1 MSVPDISVEV
11 AKKVTAIGQEMK
23 SRATRGSRALK
34 NAELQV
40 LRGQRSGKYCYKNH
54 HTASAPGEPPAV
66 CSGMLRESF
75 SPVARSTGGALSVK
89 VAIETDKHYAGYPEH
104 GTSKMAARPYVEKI
118 KQKAEPEIKSI
129 FGAPYNV

>member
-40 LRGQRSGKYCYKNH
+40 LRGQRGGRSYK
-54 HTASAPGEPPAV
+54 
-66 CSGMLRESF
+66 MLFVTLPNSNYSKILQIKRRYSIIH
-75 SPVARSTGGALSVK
+75 SDVLSVRLF
-89 VAIETDKHYAGYPEH
+89 YPVPSCVIM
-104 GTSKMAARPYVEKI
+104 T
-118 KQKAEPEIKSI
+118 
-129 FGAPYNV
+129 

>member
-40 LRGQRSGKYCYKNH
+40 LRGQRGGRSYKKSFKKSSY
-54 HTASAPGEPPAV
+54 TASAPANRQQCAVENCGAASDRWQDPPA
-66 CSGMLRESF
+66 GL
-75 SPVARSTGGALSVK
+75 
-89 VAIETDKHYAGYPEH
+89 YP
-104 GTSKMAARPYVEKI
+104 
-118 KQKAEPEIKSI
+118 
-129 FGAPYNV
+129 

>member
-40 LRGQRSGKYCYKNH
+40 LRGQRGGRSYKKSFKKQLH
-54 HTASAPGEPPAV
+54 GVCTGRTASSAQWKIAEQ
-66 CSGMLRESF
+66 LQ
-75 SPVARSTGGALSVK
+75 TGGRILRRGF
-89 VAIETDKHYAGYPEH
+89 I
-104 GTSKMAARPYVEKI
+104 R
-118 KQKAEPEIKSI
+118 KS
-129 FGAPYNV
+129 GH

>member
-40 LRGQRSGKYCYKNH
+40 LRGQRGGRSYKKSFKKSSCTGR
-54 HTASAPGEPPAV
+54 TASSAQWKIAEQ
-66 CSGMLRESF
+66 LQ
-75 SPVARSTGGALSVK
+75 TGGRILRRGF
-89 VAIETDKHYAGYPEH
+89 I
-104 GTSKMAARPYVEKI
+104 R
-118 KQKAEPEIKSI
+118 KS
-129 FGAPYNV
+129 GH

>member
-40 LRGQRSGKYCYKNH
+40 LRGQRGGRSYKKSFKRAVTRRLHRANRQQCAVENCGA
-54 HTASAPGEPPAV
+54 ASDRWQDPPA
-66 CSGMLRESF
+66 GL
-75 SPVARSTGGALSVK
+75 
-89 VAIETDKHYAGYPEH
+89 YP
-104 GTSKMAARPYVEKI
+104 
-118 KQKAEPEIKSI
+118 
-129 FGAPYNV
+129 

>member
-40 LRGQRSGKYCYKNH
+40 LRGQRGGRSYTKSFKKSRYKANRQQYAVESCGA
-54 HTASAPGEPPAV
+54 ASDRWQDP
-66 CSGMLRESF
+66 L
-75 SPVARSTGGALSVK
+75 
-89 VAIETDKHYAGYPEH
+89 AGLYP
-104 GTSKMAARPYVEKI
+104 
-118 KQKAEPEIKSI
+118 
-129 FGAPYNV
+129 